1 MNLSKMKN
9 WIQKEV
15 GVSRN
20 IPITHLSAPDVFETQ
35 DGQLGAVLKISGIPY
50 LTTEPEDL
58 KRYQQTMHHALL
70 QLGSEFMLME
80 TVHRRFESASLSNQ
94 GFRNEFSKHLHHQ
107 YHRQFAQGLYVN
119 DIYLTL
125 IYKPGLSTPL
135 KKGVMQRGFA
145 WMHQAIDK
153 HVIELRGSART
164 HGVNV
169 LNQQVNRWMS
179 SLNSFGVRRL
189 GERENGANELL
200 EFLSLVPNAGKKTQ
214 LASASIYPIQANTA
228 KHMQSRSIQYPQG
241 HLGQYISNH
250 RVFFGNAIQ
259 FQGTTQNEM
268 HFGAMLSIKSY
279 YRKTKPSSLDALL
292 ALNCEFIRTQTF
304 APLEL
309 NASIDA
315 IDSAQNKKISSEDH
329 AASQVEE
336 LSELAD
342 LVASGKTALGLHH
355 HTMMVLGTSQEQLE
369 EAVGQATQAYAGAF
383 IPVVRE
389 TLGQNISFYAQ
400 IPGNSRFIARAA
412 PITSENFADFCSLH
426 NTQSGNKDQCMLG
439 EPITLV
445 RTPQNTPVFLN
456 YHKPG
461 NSSSPVSGH
470 ALIIGSN
477 GSGKTALACF
487 LDSEMNRFAGHRTF
501 LLDRNEGAKI
511 YILACGGVYLKLDP
525 TSQHEFTMN
534 PLQLPDTAENR
545 EFCKSWIGT
554 LLLDSEDDSLDSLI
568 TEAINLVVNYGF
580 DHLAPQDRTL
590 SHVAGLFPIDFPRW
604 PQLRR
609 WLRAH
614 STWDEGQYA
623 WAFDNASDSLS
634 LDVDKMG
641 LDITYLMDSVPAHIS
656 APFYMY
662 ILHRFKLS
670 LTGQVTSFVFE
681 EMWQALKAPFWS
693 EVLEH
698 YVPTI
703 RKLYGHIVGLTQSPE
718 SIVNS
723 PINHVLLNNLATLI
737 VFTNPSADKQVYIN
751 ELHLTPAEYHL
762 VRSHPANSRL
772 MLYKQEHES
781 ILCHVDLSGISNELS
796 VLSGNV
802 ISVRQVDALRLQVG
816 KEADQWLP
824 VFLEQNKCA

>member
-1 MNLSKMKN
+1 MNLTKLKN
-9 WIQKEV
+9 WVQQEV

-20 IPITHLSAPDVFETQ
+20 IPITHLTAPDVFETQ
-35 DGQLGAVLKISGIPY
+35 DGQLGAVLQIKGIPY
-50 LTTEPEDL
+50 LTIESEDL

-70 QLGSEFMLME
+70 QLGSEFMIME
-80 TVHRRFESASLSNQ
+80 TLHRRFESAALSSN
-94 GFRNEFSKHLHHQ
+94 GFRNEFSEHLHNQ
-107 YHRQFAQGLYVN
+107 YHRQFSKGLYVN

-125 IYKPGLSTPL
+125 LYKPNSSTPL
-135 KKGVMQRGFA
+135 KRGVMQRGLS
-145 WMHQAIDK
+145 WVHQSINQNVVAA
-153 HVIELRGSART
+153 RGTARSY
-164 HGVNV
+164 GINV
-169 LNQQVNRWMS
+169 LNQQVSQWMMA
-179 SLNSFGVRRL
+179 LAAFGVRRL
-189 GERENGANELL
+189 GEHEDGANELIQ
-200 EFLSLVPNAGKKTQ
+200 FLSLVPNGGKKVR
-214 LASASIYPIQANTA
+214 LSSASTYPIQANT
-228 KHMQSRSIQYPQG
+228 IQQINSLSMNYPRG
-241 HLGQYISNH
+241 HLGQYLANH

-259 FQGTTQNEM
+259 FQGNGPNEA

-279 YRKTKPSSLDALL
+279 YRKTRPTSLDALL
-292 ALNCEFIRTQTF
+292 ALDCEFIRTQTF
-304 APLEL
+304 APLALE
-309 NASIDA
+309 ASIEA
-315 IDSAQNKKISSEDH
+315 IESAQNKKISSEDH

-336 LSELAD
+336 LCELAD
-342 LVASGKTALGLHH
+342 LVASGKAAVGLHH
-355 HTMMVLGTSQEQLE
+355 HSMMILGKTHEQLE
-369 EAVGQATQAYAGAF
+369 EAISQATQAYASAF

-389 TLGQNISFYAQ
+389 TLGQTISFYAQ
-400 IPGNSRFIARAA
+400 VPGNSRFIARAA

-426 NTQSGNKDQCMLG
+426 NTQSGNKNQCMLE

-461 NSSSPVSGH
+461 TSSSPVSGH

-487 LDSEMNRFAGHRTF
+487 LDSEMNRFTGHRTF

-511 YILACGGVYLKLDP
+511 FVLACDGVYLKLDP
-525 TSQHEFTMN
+525 TSTQEFTMN

-554 LLLDSEDDSLDSLI
+554 LLLDETDVGLDSAI
-568 TEAINLVVNYGF
+568 TETINDVVNYGF

-590 SHVAGLFPIDFPRW
+590 SNIAGLFSIDFPRW

-614 STWDEGQYA
+614 GTWNEGQYA

-634 LDVDKMG
+634 LNADKMG
-641 LDITYLMDSVPAHIS
+641 LDVTYLMDCVPSHIS

-670 LTGQVTSFVFE
+670 LTGNVTSFLFE
-681 EMWQALKAPFWS
+681 EMWQALKAPFWRD
-693 EVLEH
+693 VLEH

-703 RKLYGHIVGLTQSPE
+703 RKLYGHMVGLTQSPE

-723 PINHVLLNNLATLI
+723 PINHILLNNLATLI
-737 VFTNPSADKQVYIN
+737 VFPNPSADEQVYVD
-751 ELHLTPAEYHL
+751 ELHLTSAEYRL
-762 VRSHPANSRL
+762 VRSYPANSRL
-772 MLYKQEHES
+772 ILYKQEQES
-781 ILCHVDLSGISNELS
+781 ILCHVDFSAIRNELA

-802 ISVRQVDALRLQVG
+802 NSVREVDGLRQRLG
-816 KEADQWLP
+816 KKAANWLP
-824 VFLEQNKCA
+824 VFLEQNECA

>member
-1 MNLSKMKN
+1 MNLSKIKS
-9 WIQKEV
+9 WVQKEV

-35 DGQLGAVLKISGIPY
+35 DGQLGAVLKIRGIPY
-50 LTTEPEDL
+50 LTTEAADL
-58 KRYQQTMHHALL
+58 KRYQQTVHHALL
-70 QLGSEFMLME
+70 QLGSEFMIME
-80 TVHRRFESASLSNQ
+80 TVHRRFESTALSNK
-94 GFRNEFSKHLHHQ
+94 GFRNTFSESLHNK
-107 YHRQFAQGLYVN
+107 YHRQFSKGLYVN
-119 DIYLTL
+119 DIYLTVL
-125 IYKPGLSTPL
+125 YKPGLSTPL
-135 KKGVMQRGFA
+135 KRGLMQRGLS
-145 WMHQAIDK
+145 WMHHSIDK
-153 HVIELRGSART
+153 NVIELRGSKRA
-164 HGVNV
+164 HGMNA
-169 LNQQVNRWMS
+169 LNQQINQWMLV
-179 SLNSFGVRRL
+179 LNSFGVTRL
-189 GERENGANELL
+189 GEGENGENQLI
-200 EFLSLVPNAGKKTQ
+200 EFLSLVPNGGKKTK
-214 LASASIYPIQANTA
+214 LSTASTYPIQANTV
-228 KHMQSRSIQYPQG
+228 KQVKPLSVHYPRG
-241 HLGQYISNH
+241 HLGQYLANH
-250 RVFFGNAIQ
+250 RLFFGNAIQ
-259 FQGTTQNEM
+259 FQGNGQNEA

-292 ALNCEFIRTQTF
+292 ALDCEFIRTQTF
-304 APLEL
+304 ISLEL
-309 NASIDA
+309 GASIEA
-315 IDSAQNKKISSEDH
+315 IDSAQRKKISSEDH

-342 LVASGKTALGLHH
+342 LVASGKASVGLHH
-355 HTMMVLGTSQEQLE
+355 QTMMVLGKTQAQLD
-369 EAVGQATQAYAGAF
+369 EAVSKATQAYASAF

-389 TLGQNISFYAQ
+389 SLGQDISFYAQ

-426 NTQSGNKDQCMLG
+426 NMQSGNREQCMLD

-456 YHKPG
+456 YHKLGHP
-461 NSSSPVSGH
+461 NNPVSGH
-470 ALIIGSN
+470 SLIIGSN

-487 LDSEMNRFAGHRTF
+487 LDSEMNRFSGHRTF

-511 YILACGGVYLKLDP
+511 YIFACNGVYLKLDP
-525 TSQHEFTMN
+525 TSQQEFTMN

-545 EFCKSWIGT
+545 EFCKLWVGT
-554 LLLDSEDDSLDSLI
+554 LLLDAGETGLDSSI

-590 SHVAGLFPIDFPRW
+590 SHIAGLFPIDFPRW

-614 STWDEGQYA
+614 ATWDEGQYA

-641 LDITYLMDSVPAHIS
+641 LDITYLMDSVPPHIS

-723 PINHVLLNNLATLI
+723 PINHILLNNLASLI
-737 VFTNPSADKQVYIN
+737 VFTNPSANKQVYVN
-751 ELHLTPAEYHL
+751 ELHLTPAEYHI
-762 VRSHPANSRL
+762 VRSYPANARL
-772 MLYKQEHES
+772 MLYKQEQES
-781 ILCHVDLSGISNELS
+781 ILCHVDFSAIRNELS

-802 ISVRQVDALRLQVG
+802 NSVRRMDELRQLMGRDA
-816 KEADQWLP
+816 ANWLP